1 MQRTLSCCAIL
12 FAAVL
17 TLSGCGQEK
26 KTAAPR
32 QPLPVT
38 TVTVQSKDEVHWLE
52 TIGQAEAGAA
62 INVTPQAGGRI
73 LRVNYKEG
81 DFVEAG
87 QVLFEIDPSSLAAQL
102 ASAEAARRQLE
113 DELRQADREYRR
125 NAELLKSGAGSQKDF
140 DDAKSLRSQ
149 KQSALAQAKA
159 NEEDARI
166 NLSWTQVRAPVQGFV
181 SKALFNPGAIVIKD
195 SSVLASITQKDD
207 IRVLFAPS
215 DRDLAGADIT
225 NETRVRVFRT
235 DGKEVPASL
244 DYIAQTY
251 GADTGTRTLRVKV
264 PSDAGLLPGEFVRIR
279 YQTTVDRNAWR
290 VPQRAVKQLPDG
302 TYALFVLKDG
312 KAIQTAVE
320 VGLWEGRDWIIRKGL
335 ADGEKVI
342 IDQLIKLQNG
352 TPVTERA
359 PGAQAA
365 KAKN

>member
-1 MQRTLSCCAIL
+1 MQRTLSCCAL
-12 FAAVL
+12 LLAAVL
-17 TLSGCGQEK
+17 TLSGCGEAK
-26 KTAAPR
+26 KAAAPR

-62 INVTPQAGGRI
+62 INVTPQAG
-73 LRVNYKEG
+73 L
-81 DFVEAG
+81 
-87 QVLFEIDPSSLAAQL
+87 SAQL
-102 ASAEAARRQLE
+102 ASAEASRRQLE
-113 DELRQADREYRR
+113 DELKQADREYRR

-149 KQSALAQAKA
+149 KQAALAQAKA

-166 NLSWTQVRAPVQGFV
+166 SLSWTEVRAPVQGYV
-181 SKALFNPGAIVIKD
+181 SKALFNPGAVVIKD

-235 DGKEVPASL
+235 DGKEIPATL

-251 GADTGTRTLRVKV
+251 GADTGTRTLRVRV
-264 PSDAGLLPGEFVRIR
+264 PSDAGILPGEFVRIR
-279 YQTTVDRNAWR
+279 YQTTIDRNAYR

-312 KAIQTAVE
+312 KAVQTAVE
-320 VGLWEGRDWIIRKGL
+320 VGLWEGKDWIIRKGL

-342 IDQLIKLQNG
+342 TDQLIKLQNG

-359 PGAQAA
+359 PAAQPEN
-365 KAKN
+365 AKN

>member
-1 MQRTLSCCAIL
+1 MENGVRKREW
-12 FAAVL
+12 V
-17 TLSGCGQEK
+17 
-26 KTAAPR
+26 KTAAIILLAVLLVLTFFSKTIMNAS
-32 QPLPVT
+32 LP
-38 TVTVQSKDEVHWLE
+38 EVA
-52 TIGQAEAGAA
+52 TQQVSSGA
-62 INVTPQAGGRI
+62 INARI
-73 LRVNYKEG
+73 RG
-81 DFVEAG
+81 QGTVEASEVYNVTIKQTRKVSSVLVKTG
-87 QVLFEIDPSSLAAQL
+87 QEINVGDTLFVLE
-102 ASAEAARRQLE
+102 AEDS
-113 DELRQADREYRR
+113 DELKQADREYRR

-149 KQSALAQAKA
+149 KQAALAQAKA

-166 NLSWTQVRAPVQGFV
+166 SLSWTEVRAPVQGYV
-181 SKALFNPGAIVIKD
+181 SKALFNPGAVVIKD

-235 DGKEVPASL
+235 DGKEIPATL

-251 GADTGTRTLRVKV
+251 GADTGTRTLRVRV
-264 PSDAGLLPGEFVRIR
+264 PSDAGILPGEFVRIR
-279 YQTTVDRNAWR
+279 YQTTIDRNAYR

-312 KAIQTAVE
+312 KAVQTAVE
-320 VGLWEGRDWIIRKGL
+320 VGLWEGKDWIIRKGL

-342 IDQLIKLQNG
+342 TDQLIKLQNG

-359 PGAQAA
+359 PAAQPEN
-365 KAKN
+365 AKN